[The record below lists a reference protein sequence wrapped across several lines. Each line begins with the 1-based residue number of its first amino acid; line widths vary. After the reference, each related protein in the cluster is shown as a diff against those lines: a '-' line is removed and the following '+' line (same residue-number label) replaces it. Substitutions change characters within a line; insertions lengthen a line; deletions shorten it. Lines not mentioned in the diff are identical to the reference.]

1 MQRHGARLSEE
12 LGVDM
17 NTVEIDMG
25 SLKAGL
31 GVDESTESMTYLQL
45 QERRNLIQKRM
56 RDHITN

>member
-1 MQRHGARLSEE
+1 LSEE